1 MGVSGPNIYAGI
13 DDGYGKS
20 NLVCICL
27 TPLQFGSAGF
37 VHGRGEKKEEK
48 KKKTKEKK
56 RRRKKTLIQIPRP
69 SAGSFI
75 DGGING
81 VQLDQLIC
89 LRISM
94 QDGPNSNF
102 VKIFFNENYFL

>member
-1 MGVSGPNIYAGI
+1 MGVSDPNIYAGV

-37 VHGRGEKKEEK
+37 VHGRGAKEEEK
-48 KKKTKEKK
+48 KKKKK
-56 RRRKKTLIQIPRP
+56 KKTNTLIQMPRP
-69 SAGSFI
+69 PTGSFI

-81 VQLDQLIC
+81 VQLDHLIC
-89 LRISM
+89 LQKSV

-102 VKIFFNENYFL
+102 VKMFFNDVYFL